1 VFFFPEEHLVR
12 LSGAGEESF
21 RDAALVC
28 LDGLYGFALA
38 LSRDATTAEDLVQ
51 ETYARALA
59 ARRKAGPDDNVRVW
73 LFVILHNVWRNQLR
87 RRQLA
92 ADDPAALLEL
102 QDPAAGPEQAL
113 EQKRLRRRLREAI
126 AALPESFRQV
136 VVLRCVEEFSY
147 QEVAAIVGC
156 PTGTVMS
163 RLARGRAMLRR
174 LLRPARVDLRGKA
187 RAS

>member
-1 VFFFPEEHLVR
+1 VSFLLEGGFVHLTSSR
-12 LSGAGEESF
+12 EESF
-21 RDAALVC
+21 REAALVC

-38 LSRDATTAEDLVQ
+38 LSRDASAAQDLVQ
-51 ETYARALA
+51 ETYARALG
-59 ARRKAGPDDNVRVW
+59 ARRKAEPQDNVRLW

-87 RRQLA
+87 RRHVVTDDSA
-92 ADDPAALLEL
+92 ALEHLPDPAI
-102 QDPAAGPEQAL
+102 GPEQVL

-174 LLRPARVDLRGKA
+174 LLRPALVELPKRA

>member
-1 VFFFPEEHLVR
+1 MFFRLEGDSVHLASSPEER
-12 LSGAGEESF
+12 F
-21 RDAALVC
+21 REAALAC

-38 LSRDATTAEDLVQ
+38 LSRDASVAEDLVQ

-59 ARRKAGPDDNVRVW
+59 ARRKAEPQDNVRLW

-87 RRQLA
+87 RRQVVT
-92 ADDPAALLEL
+92 DDAAALACLPDPGSGPDEL
-102 QDPAAGPEQAL
+102 L

-136 VVLRCVEEFSY
+136 VVLRCVLELSY
-147 QEVAAIVGC
+147 QEVASIVGC

-163 RLARGRAMLRR
+163 RLARGRALLRR
-174 LLRPARVDLRGKA
+174 LLRPALVSVPRGA